1 MRRLCRHTDYAQS
14 VRFVTGHLKN
24 DTCDL
29 PWKDFV
35 QNNQTL
41 VFYMG
46 LVGLPII
53 CRQLIDHGMPEDMPV
68 ALVSRGTT
76 KEQRVVTGNLC
87 NIVDRVEA
95 GAVQAPTL
103 VIVGQVVALRD
114 RLDWVGAVTG
124 S

>member
-1 MRRLCRHTDYAQS
+1 
-14 VRFVTGHLKN
+14 
-24 DTCDL
+24 
-29 PWKDFV
+29 
-35 QNNQTL
+35 
-41 VFYMG
+41 
-46 LVGLPII
+46 
-53 CRQLIDHGMPEDMPV
+53 MPEDMPV